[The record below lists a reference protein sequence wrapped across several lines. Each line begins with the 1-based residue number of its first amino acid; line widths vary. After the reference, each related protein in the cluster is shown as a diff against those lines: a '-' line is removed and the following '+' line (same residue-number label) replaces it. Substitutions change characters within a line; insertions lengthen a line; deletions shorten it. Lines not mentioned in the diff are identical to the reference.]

1 MAISCAAELRIHF
14 FLVTLDKL
22 TLATASSVSTDVVC
36 LEFSPSANTL
46 MMQEPSARLRP
57 HGVQNLRGR
66 ALWLGKPREKPTRK
80 GADMGTA
87 LLWLAAGY
95 ALGAASAAMA
105 LAAWAVLRTSSECSR
120 AEEAAMLPPAPSGFH
135 GGDPL

>member
-1 MAISCAAELRIHF
+1 
-14 FLVTLDKL
+14 
-22 TLATASSVSTDVVC
+22 
-36 LEFSPSANTL
+36 
-46 MMQEPSARLRP
+46 
-57 HGVQNLRGR
+57 
-66 ALWLGKPREKPTRK
+66 
-80 GADMGTA
+80 MGSA

-135 GGDPL
+135 GGEPS